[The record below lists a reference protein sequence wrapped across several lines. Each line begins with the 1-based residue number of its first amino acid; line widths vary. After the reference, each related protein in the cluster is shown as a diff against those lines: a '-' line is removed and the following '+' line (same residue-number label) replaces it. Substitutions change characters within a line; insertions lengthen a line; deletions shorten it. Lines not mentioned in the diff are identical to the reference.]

1 MSNLNTSNQQMQE
14 ITLNENVGGISA
26 NTNNFHKKK
35 GNAHTRNQNIAGF
48 IMGGIPLLGRI
59 LFTFIP
65 IFIAIAM
72 AFMEKPRMTSFEG
85 AEFVGFDNF
94 KAVLTDSEF
103 WLSMKN
109 TCIYLISLPIT
120 LVISILLAC
129 ALNANIKFKGLFR
142 TIIMIPFV
150 CSTVAIVFVF
160 KRMYN
165 TNYGVLNAIL
175 GTNIGWLSDSPG
187 MFRTSLIIMMVW
199 SGCGYRTLLLTAAL
213 TSVNTAYYEAAE
225 IDGAN
230 VFDKFFK
237 ITLPSISP
245 TLFYLLVTGCAG
257 ALQVFGE
264 SQVMASDGGQSVG
277 MAGLTVVFYLYRQL
291 QWTEMGMACAA
302 ALVLSGI
309 ILIITLINFKL
320 QDKWVRYE

>member
-1 MSNLNTSNQQMQE
+1 MNNFNTNNQQLQE
-14 ITLNENVGGISA
+14 NTLNGSVGGISA
-26 NTNNFHKKK
+26 NMNNLRPKKR
-35 GNAHTRNQNIAGF
+35 NAYQRNQNIAGF

-72 AFMEKPRMTSFEG
+72 AFIEKPKMTSFEG
-85 AEFVGFDNF
+85 AEFVAFDNF
-94 KAVLTDSEF
+94 KAVLTDDNF

-109 TCIYLISLPIT
+109 TIIYTVSLPIT

-129 ALNANIKFKGLFR
+129 ALNANIKLKGIFR
-142 TIIMIPFV
+142 TIIMIPFI

-165 TNYGVLNAIL
+165 TDYGVLNAL
-175 GTNIGWLSDSPG
+175 FGTDIGWLSDSPAT
-187 MFRTSLIIMMVW
+187 FRTSLIIMMVW

-302 ALVLSGI
+302 ALILSAI

-320 QDKWVRYE
+320 QDKWVRYD